1 MNRQVFFA
9 VTGGFDNHEQ
19 LVSKQA
25 QLMADVNSPFAA
37 FFSTLQT
44 TGMMNNVTLFT
55 ESEFNRM
62 GNSNTNMGTG
72 HAWDNHH
79 LVIGG
84 AVKGGVTYG
93 TFPRHELNG
102 IDDAGGRGNWIPS
115 ASLDQYAAT
124 LGSWFGVSDAELL
137 PIFPNLANF
146 SPQKLGLV

>member
-1 MNRQVFFA
+1 MAQVARIMPVRGARGMNRQVFFA

-62 GNSNTNMGTG
+62 GNSNTNVEPAMRGTITI
-72 HAWDNHH
+72 W
-79 LVIGG
+79 
-84 AVKGGVTYG
+84 
-93 TFPRHELNG
+93 
-102 IDDAGGRGNWIPS
+102 
-115 ASLDQYAAT
+115 
-124 LGSWFGVSDAELL
+124 
-137 PIFPNLANF
+137 
-146 SPQKLGLV
+146 